1 MSADE
6 GAAAKQAVREFW
18 ETLLRERDPDVAL
31 CPDLRLR
38 AFHPVNEVHGPDA
51 VARDFI
57 APLRRA
63 FPDLLRRPYINIAGQ
78 QRDSTWVATT
88 GDFIGSFMNDWLG
101 IQARGGSVH
110 LRFGEFC
117 RVADGRVCEIM
128 LLLDLVSLLRQCGR
142 QPLPPE
148 SGDTLWI
155 PGPRAGD
162 GLRQTNADPGD
173 SARSLDL
180 VLAMIDA
187 LNDYDGETL
196 ASMGM
201 TRFWTEDMRW
211 YGPAGIGSTVALAGF
226 EEHHQIPFLRA
237 FPDRVGGTEDT
248 VWIAE
253 GPYVACAGFPVL
265 HMRHLGP
272 YLGHPATDRQ
282 VTMRGIDWW
291 RREGGRLAENWVFVD
306 LPHFF
311 DQLGVD
317 LRFQDQ
323 NNRQRLYERKEE
335 R

>member
-1 MSADE
+1 MRADE
-6 GAAAKQAVREFW
+6 GTSAKLVVRELWEALLRDRDPAAALTRRAH
-18 ETLLRERDPDVAL
+18 
-31 CPDLRLR
+31 PDLRLQ
-38 AFHPVNEVHGPDA
+38 AFHPVNELRGADA
-51 VARDFI
+51 VAQGFR
-57 APLRRA
+57 APLLRA
-63 FPDLLRRPYINIAGQ
+63 FPDLTRRPYICIAG
-78 QRDSTWVATT
+78 RHGESTWVAST
-88 GDFIGSFMNDWLG
+88 GDFIGSFMDDWLG
-101 IQARGGSVH
+101 IPACGHSVH
-110 LRFGEFC
+110 VRFGEFC

-148 SGDTLWI
+148 SGATRWI

-162 GLRQTNADPGD
+162 GLRQGGADPAD
-173 SARSLDL
+173 SARSLKL

-187 LNDYDGETL
+187 LNDYDGRQL

-211 YGPAGIGSTVALAGF
+211 YGPAGIGSTVGLAGF

-265 HMRHLGP
+265 YMTHAGE
-272 YLGHPATDRQ
+272 YLGHPASGQ
-282 VTMRGIDWW
+282 AVTMRGIDWW
-291 RREGGRLAENWVFVD
+291 RREGARLAENWVFVD

-311 DQLGVD
+311 GQLGVD
-317 LRFQDQ
+317 LRRRDLKQIKKTF
-323 NNRQRLYERKEE
+323 
-335 R
+335 